1 MEINFIKYYSTCNS
15 KNLTTTANKKALL
28 NKLNSSGSYTQI
40 GNLFTLHDG
49 ISFKASDIPK
59 LNIDSLY
66 EAYAK
71 RNVMD
76 FGSAKYFK
84 YTNSSGKSLAIFS
97 TPKGSLCTPI
107 SENILGYSDYD
118 IETERYLHFWN
129 KLKSGHALMLP
140 PGNSNLPSFGYS
152 DDDIRNYL
160 NNAGIS
166 KGFFS
171 VKVGLKQSDFFYSD
185 SKQNPL
191 YTKEEYDLRYY
202 TMTSSDFSYDKS
214 VFNCIDPGTEITISG
229 EKYILKDDFTLDI
242 PYGTD
247 IYDIQIPKHTFTS
260 KVPSNINYT
269 A

>member
-40 GNLFTLHDG
+40 GNLFTLNDG
-49 ISFKASDIPK
+49 TSFKASDIPK

-129 KLKSGHALMLP
+129 KLKSVHALYKFQNIHLQVKFPPISTIRLRCIMNTIHPLSKLP
-140 PGNSNLPSFGYS
+140 
-152 DDDIRNYL
+152 IRK
-160 NNAGIS
+160 GMS
-166 KGFFS
+166 K
-171 VKVGLKQSDFFYSD
+171 
-185 SKQNPL
+185 
-191 YTKEEYDLRYY
+191 TYY
-202 TMTSSDFSYDKS
+202 
-214 VFNCIDPGTEITISG
+214 
-229 EKYILKDDFTLDI
+229 
-242 PYGTD
+242 
-247 IYDIQIPKHTFTS
+247 
-260 KVPSNINYT
+260 VPCL
-269 A
+269 